1 MTAILYVSFFNV
13 IASSIVQNLMYTLHD
28 FYLLTTI
35 AGASGRGKP
44 IQLVHKMLTNWLF
57 VIFALVVTSFHCI
70 WGRVCG
76 GGQGVD
82 DLNIV

>member
-1 MTAILYVSFFNV
+1 MTIILYGSFFDV
-13 IASSIVQNLMYTLHD
+13 IASRIVQNLMYTLHD

-57 VIFALVVTSFHCI
+57 VIIAVFVASFQCF
-70 WGRVCG
+70 WGRTCG
-76 GGQGVD
+76 GQDID